1 MNVAG
6 RLETFCLTEGPT
18 HVLVLRQED
27 IRWLTGF
34 TGGTSQLVA
43 NRDTHAAV
51 LIVDGRYFARAQDEI
66 RQSGASV
73 EVVCTDSTQSVVE
86 ILGSLGI
93 KTLGIHP
100 RHITAE
106 YARALH
112 EIVQL
117 VDEDDALDEL
127 RRVKNEHEIELMQRS
142 AAIADSALQCVVA
155 DGLYGKTEKQ
165 VRNRLEYLMRES
177 GADRP
182 GFDTIVATGPHG
194 ASAHHQPTDALIEN
208 GHGVV
213 IDMGA
218 ELDGYRSDMTRTV
231 LVGNVSKQ
239 YRQMWDLV
247 HEAQSSAVQTVKNG
261 VLGSAVDAAARAVFA
276 REGVEHEFIHGT
288 GHGIGLYI
296 HEMPILSP
304 RCTAVL
310 RTDEVVTVEPGLYRG
325 GVGGVRIEDQV
336 VVADTN
342 CRILTLS
349 PKELSCPQSPRM
361 I

>member
-1 MNVAG
+1 VNVAG
-6 RLETFCLTEGPT
+6 RLETFCLTDGPT
-18 HVLVLRQED
+18 HVLVLRRED

-34 TGGTSQLVA
+34 TGGTSQLVV
-43 NRDTHAAV
+43 NRDTKEGV
-51 LIVDGRYFARAQDEI
+51 LIVDGRYFSRAQQEVLH
-66 RQSGASV
+66 SGASI
-73 EVVCTDSTQSVVE
+73 EVVRTDSTHTLLSILSSRHVE
-86 ILGSLGI
+86 VLA
-93 KTLGIHP
+93 THP
-100 RHITAE
+100 GHITAE
-106 YARALH
+106 FARSLNETMA
-112 EIVQL
+112 L
-117 VDEDDALDEL
+117 VDEHDHLGEL
-127 RRVKNEHEIELMQRS
+127 RRVKNAQEIELMQR
-142 AAIADSALQCVVA
+142 AAEIADSALLSVVA
-155 DGLYGKTEKQ
+155 DGLSGKTEKQ
-165 VRNRLEYLMRES
+165 VRNRLEYLMREV

-194 ASAHHQPTDALIEN
+194 ASAHHEPTDAVIEG

-218 ELDGYRSDMTRTV
+218 EVEGYRSDMTRTV
-231 LVGNVSKQ
+231 LVGNVSTQ

-247 HEAQSSAVQTVKNG
+247 HEAQASAVQTVRDG
-261 VLGSAVDAAARAVFA
+261 VVGSEVDAAARAVFA
-276 REGVEHEFIHGT
+276 RAGLEHEFIHGT

-336 VVADTN
+336 VVTDTN

-349 PKELSCPQSPRM
+349 PKELSCPQSPQM

>member
-1 MNVAG
+1 VNVAG
-6 RLETFCLTEGPT
+6 RIENYCLTDGSR
-18 HVLVLRQED
+18 HVLVLRQQD

-34 TGGTSQLVA
+34 TGGTSQLVVD
-43 NRDTHAAV
+43 RQEKTAV
-51 LIVDGRYFARAQDEI
+51 LLVDGRYFARAQQEVH
-66 RQSGASV
+66 RSGAAV
-73 EVVCTDSTQSVVE
+73 EVVCTDFTRSALDVLISM
-86 ILGSLGI
+86 GI
-93 KTLGIHP
+93 TTLGTHP

-106 YARALH
+106 HSHALA
-112 EIVQL
+112 ESLQI
-117 VDEDDALDEL
+117 VDEGDHLDEL
-127 RRVKNEHEIELMQRS
+127 RRVKDSIEIALMQN
-142 AAIADSALQCVVA
+142 AAAFADAALLSVVA
-155 DGLYGKTEKQ
+155 DGMCGKTEKQ
-165 VRNRLEYLMRES
+165 VRNRLEFLMREE

-182 GFDTIVATGPHG
+182 SFNTIVATGPHG
-194 ASAHHQPTDALIEN
+194 ASPHHEPTDAVIEA

-218 ELDGYRSDMTRTV
+218 EVDGYRSDMTRTV
-231 LVGNVSKQ
+231 LVGDVSLE

-247 HEAQSSAVQTVKNG
+247 HEAQADAREVVRSG
-261 VLGSAVDAAARAVFA
+261 VAGNAVDAAARAVFRRA
-276 REGVEHEFIHGT
+276 GVEHEFVHGT

-296 HEMPILSP
+296 HETPILSP

-310 RTDEVVTVEPGLYRG
+310 QTNEVVTVEPGLYRG

-336 VVADTN
+336 VVTDTH

>member
-6 RLETFCLTEGPT
+6 RIEAYGLIEGSRF
-18 HVLVLRQED
+18 VLVLRQQD

-34 TGGTSQLVA
+34 TGGTSQL
-43 NRDTHAAV
+43 
-51 LIVDGRYFARAQDEI
+51 LIDRENKSGLLLVDGRYFARAQQEI
-66 RQSGASV
+66 HTSGAAV
-73 EVVCTDSTQSVVE
+73 EVVCTDSTRSAFDVFT
-86 ILGSLGI
+86 SLGV
-93 KTLGIHP
+93 TSLGTHP

-106 YARALH
+106 HARLLADAV
-112 EIVQL
+112 EV
-117 VDEDDALDEL
+117 VDEGDHLDEL
-127 RRVKNEHEIELMQRS
+127 RRVKNASEIALMAR
-142 AAIADSALQCVVA
+142 AASIADTALLSVVA
-155 DGLYGKTEKQ
+155 DGLMGKTERQ
-165 VRNRLEYLMRES
+165 VRNRLEFLMREG

-182 GFDTIVATGPHG
+182 SFDTIVATGANG
-194 ASAHHQPTDALIEN
+194 ASAHHEPTDAVIDA

-218 ELDGYRSDMTRTV
+218 EIDGYRSDMTRTV
-231 LVGNVSKQ
+231 LVGDVSSE

-247 HEAQSSAVQTVKNG
+247 REAQTAALQVVCDG
-261 VLGSAVDAAARAVFA
+261 AEGSAVDAAARAIFSRA
-276 REGVEHEFIHGT
+276 GVEHEFVHGT

-296 HEMPILSP
+296 HESPIFSP

-310 RTDEVVTVEPGLYRG
+310 RSDEVVTVEPGLYRG

-336 VVADTN
+336 VVTDSH

>member
-1 MNVAG
+1 MNVVG
-6 RLETFCLTEGPT
+6 RLETYCLTEGPV

-34 TGGTSQLVA
+34 TGGTSQLVV
-43 NRDTHAAV
+43 NRDSKSAV
-51 LIVDGRYFARAQDEI
+51 LIVDGRYFARAQKEI
-66 RQSGASV
+66 LQSGASV
-73 EVVCTDSTQSVVE
+73 EVVCTDSTRSVLDV
-86 ILGSLGI
+86 LSSLHI
-93 KTLGIHP
+93 ETLGTHP
-100 RHITAE
+100 RYITAE
-106 YARALH
+106 YERTLRGV
-112 EIVQL
+112 VQL
-117 VDEDDALDEL
+117 VDEQDHLDEL
-127 RRVKNEHEIELMQRS
+127 RRVKNAHEIELMQRA
-142 AAIADSALQCVVA
+142 AAIADLALLSVVA
-155 DGLYGKTEKQ
+155 DGLCGKTEKQ
-165 VRNRLEYLMRES
+165 VRNRLEFLMRES

-182 GFDTIVATGPHG
+182 GFDTIVATGIHG
-194 ASAHHQPTDALIEN
+194 ASAHHEPTDVVIEA

-218 ELDGYRSDMTRTV
+218 EIDGYRSDMTRTV
-231 LVGNVSKQ
+231 RVGNVSTQ
-239 YRQMWDLV
+239 YQQMWDLV
-247 HEAQSSAVQTVKNG
+247 VEAQSSAVQTVRDG
-261 VLGSAVDAAARAVFA
+261 VIGSQVDAAARAVFA
-276 REGVEHEFIHGT
+276 RAGLEHEFIHGT

-296 HEMPILSP
+296 HEMPILSS

-336 VVADTN
+336 VVTDTN

>member
-6 RLETFCLTEGPT
+6 RIEAYGLTEGSRF
-18 HVLVLRQED
+18 VLVLRQQD

-34 TGGTSQLVA
+34 TGGTSQL
-43 NRDTHAAV
+43 
-51 LIVDGRYFARAQDEI
+51 LIDRENKSGLLLVDGRYFARAQQEI
-66 RQSGASV
+66 HTSGAAI
-73 EVVCTDSTQSVVE
+73 EVVCTDSTRSAFDVFA
-86 ILGSLGI
+86 SLGV
-93 KTLGIHP
+93 TSLGTHP

-106 YARALH
+106 HARL
-112 EIVQL
+112 L
-117 VDEDDALDEL
+117 VDAVEVVDEGDHLDEL
-127 RRVKNEHEIELMQRS
+127 RRVKNASEIALMAR
-142 AAIADSALQCVVA
+142 AASIADTALLSVVA
-155 DGLYGKTEKQ
+155 DGLMGKTERQ
-165 VRNRLEYLMRES
+165 VRNRLEFLMREG

-182 GFDTIVATGPHG
+182 SFDTIVATGANG
-194 ASAHHQPTDALIEN
+194 ASAHHEPTDAVIDA

-218 ELDGYRSDMTRTV
+218 EIDGYRSDMTRTV
-231 LVGNVSKQ
+231 LVGDVSSE

-247 HEAQSSAVQTVKNG
+247 REAQTAALQVVRDG
-261 VLGSAVDAAARAVFA
+261 AEGSAVDAAARAVFRRA
-276 REGVEHEFIHGT
+276 GVEHEFVHGT

-296 HEMPILSP
+296 HESPIFSP

-310 RTDEVVTVEPGLYRG
+310 RSDEVVTVEPGLYRG

-336 VVADTN
+336 VVTDSH

>member
-6 RLETFCLTEGPT
+6 RIEKYCLTDGPR
-18 HVLVLRQED
+18 HVLVLRQHD
-27 IRWLTGF
+27 IRWLTDF
-34 TGGTSQLVA
+34 TGGTSQLVVD
-43 NRDTHAAV
+43 REGKSAV
-51 LIVDGRYFARAQDEI
+51 LLVDGRYFARAQHEI
-66 RQSGASV
+66 HCSGAAV
-73 EVVCTDSTQSVVE
+73 EVVCTDSSRSALDVLVSMGITT
-86 ILGSLGI
+86 LGS
-93 KTLGIHP
+93 HP

-106 YARALH
+106 HSRALA
-112 EIVQL
+112 ESLQI
-117 VDEDDALDEL
+117 VDEGDHLDEL
-127 RRVKNEHEIELMQRS
+127 RRVKDSIEIELMQKA
-142 AAIADSALQCVVA
+142 AAIADSALLSVVA
-155 DGLYGKTEKQ
+155 DGMCGKTEKQ
-165 VRNRLEYLMRES
+165 VRNRLEFLMREE

-182 GFDTIVATGPHG
+182 SFDTIVATGPHG
-194 ASAHHQPTDALIEN
+194 ASPHHEPTDVVIEA

-218 ELDGYRSDMTRTV
+218 EVDGYRSDMTRTV
-231 LVGNVSKQ
+231 LVGDVSLE

-247 HEAQSSAVQTVKNG
+247 HEAQSDAREVVRSG
-261 VLGSAVDAAARAVFA
+261 VVGSAVDAAARAVFHRA
-276 REGVEHEFIHGT
+276 GVEHEFVHGT

-296 HEMPILSP
+296 HETPIFSP

-310 RTDEVVTVEPGLYRG
+310 QTNEVVTVEPGLYRG

-336 VVADTN
+336 VVTDTH